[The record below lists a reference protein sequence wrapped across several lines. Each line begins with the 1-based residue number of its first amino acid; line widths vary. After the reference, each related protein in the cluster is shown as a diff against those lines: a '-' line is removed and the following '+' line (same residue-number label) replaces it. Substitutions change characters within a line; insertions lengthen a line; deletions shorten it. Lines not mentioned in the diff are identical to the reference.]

1 MMRDEQQRSA
11 AAGEVEH
18 EHGVV
23 ILIMFSCDGCGHC
36 ARHVSYG
43 LDSRNN
49 IVHSD
54 QSVVSENRQND
65 IQ

>member
-1 MMRDEQQRSA
+1 MRDEQQRSA

-36 ARHVSYG
+36 ARHVSCG

-49 IVHSD
+49 IVHCD
-54 QSVVSENRQND
+54 QSVV
-65 IQ
+65 